1 MFSHLVWPRGIVSRD
16 KERKE
21 REIGVSILAP
31 SLHSCHHL
39 VRLVSEKPLLLP
51 DTFLQKTNILA
62 SSLTCWTNR
71 MWQKWYEIFEAK
83 LQEIYLQGGW
93 YRELKFGKQQ
103 EYWRNEK
110 NPWGPSLKHWVPRNF
125 LGKNYNCP
133 GSLAKLPTTVSLHEE
148 GVPEKAMLVKWPAFC
163 PPHVMPV
170 LLLLTFNPETERYFP
185 AAVLNFDWWHL
196 TRRSLVLL
204 FY

>member
-16 KERKE
+16 KE

-39 VRLVSEKPLLLP
+39 VHLVSEKPLLLP
-51 DTFLQKTNILA
+51 DTFLQKTNTL
-62 SSLTCWTNR
+62 SFSLTCWTNR
-71 MWQKWYEIFEAK
+71 MWQKWYEILRLDFKRFTYKEAGTENWN
-83 LQEIYLQGGW
+83 LESNRNIGGM
-93 YRELKFGKQQ
+93 
-103 EYWRNEK
+103 K
-110 NPWGPSLKHWVPRNF
+110 NIPEDLHWNRVPRNF

-133 GSLAKLPTTVSLHEE
+133 GSLAKLPTMVSLHEE
-148 GVPEKAMLVKWPAFC
+148 GVPEKATLVKWPAFC

-170 LLLLTFNPETERYFP
+170 LLLVTFNPETERYFS